1 MGHFAKLDTD
11 NKVIGVH
18 VLNNEVFT
26 IDGQESEQ
34 AGIDFLTQLHNYPLW
49 KQTSYNGSFRFNY
62 AAPGYTF
69 DPVADAFYSPSPN
82 CHPEL
87 ILDTDTYRWKC
98 ANDEHKPKEL

>member
-1 MGHFAKLDTD
+1 VGHFAKLDID

-26 IDGQESEQ
+26 INGNESEQ
-34 AGIDFLTQLHNYPLW
+34 AGIDFLTSLHGHALW

-62 AAPGYTF
+62 AAPNYTF
-69 DPVADAFYSPSPN
+69 DPVADAFIAPSPE

-87 ILDTDTYRWKC
+87 ILNTTNYLWECSNAD
-98 ANDEHKPKEL
+98 HVKE

>member
-26 IDGQESEQ
+26 INGQESEQ
-34 AGIDFLTQLHNYPLW
+34 VGIDFLTQLHGHTLW

-62 AAPGYTF
+62 AAPNYIY
-69 DPVADAFYSPSPN
+69 DPVADAFITPMPN
-82 CHPEL
+82 CGHPEI
-87 ILDTDTYRWKC
+87 ILNTTNYRYEC
-98 ANDEHKPKEL
+98 SNAEHDPQI